1 MNRFRRRRAFTLV
14 EILLS
19 VIILGLVMAAILPL
33 FFSVLSS
40 YEFHQDI
47 AWAKQR
53 GQIAVASIQPM
64 ALAAGLGMPNRTS
77 DLQKAFIGLDAV
89 VPSDETKRFRQT
101 VQLASGDVVVPN
113 NATEGS
119 ELWLLY
125 SVPSGCGVNFERHVP
140 ENGTVTL
147 RRSDKEIE
155 NIDALDGSVQVG
167 KGAFAGWL
175 AFPGSLSPL
184 SVSGIDTGAGV
195 LSLASELDTTIRA
208 FDEAHYVRG
217 AKIGVRN
224 GRLEVNRLD
233 RTGDQPVVEGIYGMR
248 CTYDP
253 EGDRV
258 LTVRIL
264 ARGIVRR
271 DGILTSDVDG
281 WGDIGALD
289 RHYRYAVVSKSWRVR
304 N

>member
-1 MNRFRRRRAFTLV
+1 MNRVRRQPAFTLV

-19 VIILGLVMAAILPL
+19 VIIVGLVMAAVLPL

-40 YEFHQDI
+40 YELHQDI

-64 ALAAGLGMPNRTS
+64 VLAAGLGMPNRTS
-77 DLQKAFIGLDAV
+77 DLQTAFAGLTPV
-89 VPSDETKRFRQT
+89 VPTDEARRFRRT
-101 VQLASGDVVVPN
+101 VQLASGDVVIPN
-113 NATEGS
+113 GTTTAP

-125 SVPSGCGVNFERHVP
+125 SVPSGCGVNFEYEVQAG
-140 ENGTVTL
+140 GTVTL
-147 RRSDKEIE
+147 QRGRGEIE
-155 NIDALDGSVQVG
+155 NIGALDGAVQAG
-167 KGAFAGWL
+167 KGVFAGWL
-175 AFPGSLSPL
+175 AFPGSLSPF
-184 SVSGIDTGAGV
+184 SVSQIDTGAGV
-195 LSLASELDTTIRA
+195 LGLASGLDVTIRA

-217 AKIGVRN
+217 AKVRVRS

-233 RTGDQPVVEGIYGMR
+233 GTGNQPVVEGIYGMR

-264 ARGIVRR
+264 ARGRIRR
-271 DGILTSDVDG
+271 DGILTGNVDG
-281 WGDIGALD
+281 WGDLGALD
-289 RHYRYAVVSKSWRVR
+289 RHYRYAVVSKSWRMR